1 MITKIISIF
10 LSLII
15 INSTVAGTKDPNI
28 PDKKY
33 IEYGEKFNY
42 VGRLCGEYQ
51 SGENFCASAVAIDD
65 HHILTAA
72 HVVDGSKI
80 CFIHINNK
88 KICVNKIISNKDFD
102 YHQYGTADIAI
113 GYCEESIDLDFYPE
127 LYTEENEVDKIC
139 CISGFGLTGNFL
151 TGAIHSDNKRR
162 AGSNTIDRIDSDLL
176 ICSPSKMGSDD
187 YTSLEF
193 LIASGDSGGGL
204 FINNKLAG
212 INSCV
217 MAFGKSPSSKY
228 NEDSGHTRVSKF
240 IEWIRKNQ
248 NEKK

>member
-1 MITKIISIF
+1 MITKIITIF

-15 INSTVAGTKDPNI
+15 INTTIAGTRDPNI
-28 PDKKY
+28 PDQKY
-33 IEYGEKFNY
+33 IEYGQKFTY

-51 SGENFCASAVAIDD
+51 NGEKFCASAVAIDD

-80 CFIHINNK
+80 CYITINDK
-88 KICVNKIISNKDFD
+88 KICVNKITSNKDFD
-102 YHQYGTADIAI
+102 YNQYGKADIAI
-113 GYCEESIDLDFYPE
+113 GYCEESIGLEFYPE
-127 LYTEENEVDKIC
+127 LYTEEDEVNKIC
-139 CISGFGLTGNFL
+139 CISGFGLTGNFT
-151 TGAIHSDNKRR
+151 TGATYSDSKRR
-162 AGSNTIDRIDSDLL
+162 AGSNYIDKIDSDLL
-176 ICSPSKMGSDD
+176 ICNPSKKHTEN

-217 MAFGKSPSSKY
+217 MAVGQSPSSKY
-228 NEDSGHTRVSKF
+228 NEDSGHTRISKF
-240 IEWIRKNQ
+240 VEWIKKNK